1 MIIVDTGFWVA
12 FFNRRDTYHN
22 LARQCVPH
30 LQEPMITTL
39 PVVTETCYLL
49 QHRAG
54 TPVMLA
60 FIGAL
65 RQGGSQIFQIHD
77 TTLMRIEALMH
88 QYANLPMDFAD
99 ASLVILAEALGH
111 GRILSTDERDFQT
124 YRWKNHYPFEN
135 LLLKNA

>member
-12 FFNRRDTYHN
+12 FFNRKDTHY
-22 LARQCVPH
+22 LQARECVLH
-30 LQEPMITTL
+30 LQEPLITTL
-39 PVVTETCYLL
+39 PVITETCYLL

-54 TPVMLA
+54 TPIMLA
-60 FIGAL
+60 FVGTL
-65 RQGGSQIFQIHD
+65 RQGGSQLFQIQD
-77 TTLMRIEALMH
+77 AMMVRIEELMY

-124 YRWKNHYPFEN
+124 YLWKNHHPFNN
-135 LLLKNA
+135 LLLKG